1 MPAAKTPTEG
11 QTGSM
16 NDCPRVMIVDDQTLF
31 RTGLAAVLRAHFDV
45 VAVAADRSTRT
56 FR

>member
-1 MPAAKTPTEG
+1 MPAAKTPAEG
-11 QTGSM
+11 QAGSM
-16 NDCPRVMIVDDQTLF
+16 NDCPRVTIVDDQTLF